1 MDPSL
6 FQDLYK
12 HLYKNE
18 HLSDLTLK
26 LLPLKEDEIDITLNV
41 PHLSLSVH
49 SVILSASCEYFRTT
63 LARWNPDD
71 SKVVEVK
78 VGSNAMFAYTATH
91 PTKPRLPSY
100 AANRLS
106 GVHWWACNPW
116 LS

>member
-26 LLPLKEDEIDITLNV
+26 LLPLKDDAIDITLGAT
-41 PHLSLSVH
+41 HLSLSVH

-78 VGSNAMFAYTATH
+78 VGSYAMLVHTLLQ
-91 PTKPRLPSY
+91 PTIR
-100 AANRLS
+100 
-106 GVHWWACNPW
+106 G
-116 LS
+116 